1 MGELF
6 HVVND
11 IERIG
16 DHAEN
21 IMELAQARER
31 DKVVISDAGLLEI
44 NEMYAP
50 VRELLE
56 TALSSFDSRDANR
69 ATRAYALEQRVD
81 EMDELLRQRHIDR
94 LNKNLCTPESGML
107 FTDVATNLERV
118 ADHAINIITA
128 ADMD

>member
-1 MGELF
+1 MAEQKADSRVL
-6 HVVND
+6 
-11 IERIG
+11 ERRIQ
-16 DHAEN
+16 HRFAH
-21 IMELAQARER
+21 
-31 DKVVISDAGLLEI
+31 
-44 NEMYAP
+44 P
-50 VRELLE
+50 ELLE

-118 ADHAINIITA
+118 ADHAINIIPA